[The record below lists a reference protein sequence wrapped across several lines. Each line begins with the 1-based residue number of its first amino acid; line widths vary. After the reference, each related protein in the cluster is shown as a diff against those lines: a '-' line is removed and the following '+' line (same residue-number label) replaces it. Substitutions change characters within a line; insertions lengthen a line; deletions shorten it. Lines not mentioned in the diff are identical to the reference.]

1 MASML
6 KRHWQARQR
15 FAGGRDWLLH
25 LYNRV
30 LRRFPHLPLPRRGAV
45 VAVRLSGQLDKFF
58 VRLGSTDLLVLDELF
73 HTGEYAFVQDA
84 LNNVR
89 TIVDLGANVG
99 FSLRYWQQV
108 FPAARMLAVEPDH
121 DNCRL
126 CELNAA
132 AAGSTSQ
139 LTLVRACVG
148 SHRRKVRLGGGE
160 EWAYRMEE
168 SVAGDAGLTEVIPL
182 GELLAGHFGGGE
194 IDLLKCDIEGA
205 EQEVFAD
212 CGAWIG
218 RVKAIVI
225 ELHPPYSVDRFLSD
239 LGSSGAQFEIVREF
253 AAKQC
258 PVLLLQN
265 IGARHRSPDRSGIRQ
280 VAERVR

>member
-15 FAGGRDWLLH
+15 FAGAGDWLLH

-182 GELLAGHFGGGE
+182 GELLAGHFGGEE

-205 EQEVFAD
+205 EQEVFAN

-239 LGSSGAQFEIVREF
+239 LGSSGTQFEVVRKF

-265 IGARHRSPDRSGIRQ
+265 IAGRHRSPDRSGIRQ